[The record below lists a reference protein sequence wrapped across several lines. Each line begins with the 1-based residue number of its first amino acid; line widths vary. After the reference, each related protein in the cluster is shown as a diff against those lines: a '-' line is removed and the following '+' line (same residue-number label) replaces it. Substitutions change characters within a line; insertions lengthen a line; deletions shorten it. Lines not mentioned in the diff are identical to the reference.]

1 MRWLPRDLGIFLYG
15 CLFAEKYIWAGY
27 FGRSAWRSRAQ
38 GARVVAAMRSPTFK
52 PTPLKP
58 ARALL

>member
-1 MRWLPRDLGIFLYG
+1 MRWLLRDLGIFLYG
-15 CLFAEKYIWAGY
+15 CLFAGKYSCAGY
-27 FGRSAWRSRAQ
+27 FSSIRVAQ

-52 PTPLKP
+52 PTPTPLKR